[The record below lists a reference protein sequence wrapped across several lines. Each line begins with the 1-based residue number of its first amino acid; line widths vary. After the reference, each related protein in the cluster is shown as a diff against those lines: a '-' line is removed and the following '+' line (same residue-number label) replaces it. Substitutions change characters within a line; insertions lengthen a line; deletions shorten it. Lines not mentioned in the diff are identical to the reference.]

1 MGCFTYFEFLEF
13 QQCELWWICR
23 VHVVEYARA
32 LLLGG
37 ATTDQ
42 IDVADASESD
52 QGSIDIDEEQRKSR
66 VSPVLDDSVN
76 ISVAGDVKPKLPE
89 KRVSNAKL
97 KKDLGVVLRFP
108 TYREGLQAIHRGD
121 QSPLA

>member
-1 MGCFTYFEFLEF
+1 M
-13 QQCELWWICR
+13 
-23 VHVVEYARA
+23 VEYARA

-42 IDVADASESD
+42 IDTADASSND
-52 QGSIDIDEEQRKSR
+52 QGSIDINEEQIKSR
-66 VSPVLDDSVN
+66 VSPVPDDSVTIN
-76 ISVAGDVKPKLPE
+76 VAGDVKPKLPE

-108 TYREGLQAIHRGD
+108 TYREGLQAIHCGD
-121 QSPLA
+121 QSPFE